1 MGPKAD
7 QGFGILAPHGQVI
20 QCHLDWR
27 CTLETQKRKGVAI
40 MFLLVAML
48 SLTAAVLP
56 LIKGGD
62 VNATLLGS
70 AVIWLAISVAV
81 GRGSNADAKAPPT

>member
-1 MGPKAD
+1 
-7 QGFGILAPHGQVI
+7 
-20 QCHLDWR
+20 
-27 CTLETQKRKGVAI
+27 

-62 VNATLLGS
+62 VNATLLGG
-70 AVIWLAISVAV
+70 AVIWLVISIAV
-81 GRGSNADAKAPPT
+81 GRGSNGGANRPTT

>member
-1 MGPKAD
+1 M
-7 QGFGILAPHGQVI
+7 
-20 QCHLDWR
+20 
-27 CTLETQKRKGVAI
+27 ETQKRKRVAI

-62 VNATLLGS
+62 VNATLLGG
-70 AVIWLAISVAV
+70 AVIWLVISIAV
-81 GRGSNADAKAPPT
+81 GRGSNGGANRPTT